1 MSGGGGGRIII
12 RSAARTMLSDPTVT
26 GHITGGRRAKMDA
39 ILARDDDTWSEHELH
54 FLLRCAA
61 EAYDCMS

>member
-12 RSAARTMLSDPTVT
+12 RLAVKQALEEPTVS
-26 GHITGGRRAKMDA
+26 GHITGARRSKMDA
-39 ILARDDDTWSEHELH
+39 IMARDDDTWSDHETH
-54 FLLRCAA
+54 FLLRCVG